1 MADLVNELF
10 STDAYTRRSIAEQV
24 LKQEESMQG
33 RNAPNN
39 NGNSSELSDR
49 DHSKLQTW
57 RSQYL
62 DKLQKIF
69 NEVEQQYQ
77 KATKAMTDNEGD
89 EHDRCI
95 YLTQ

>member
-1 MADLVNELF
+1 MH
-10 STDAYTRRSIAEQV
+10 
-24 LKQEESMQG
+24 
-33 RNAPNN
+33 RNNGNNN
-39 NGNSSELSDR
+39 NGASSEMSDR

-69 NEVEQQYQ
+69 IEVEQTYR
-77 KATKAMTDNEGD
+77 KATRAMEENEGD

-95 YLTQ
+95 HIT